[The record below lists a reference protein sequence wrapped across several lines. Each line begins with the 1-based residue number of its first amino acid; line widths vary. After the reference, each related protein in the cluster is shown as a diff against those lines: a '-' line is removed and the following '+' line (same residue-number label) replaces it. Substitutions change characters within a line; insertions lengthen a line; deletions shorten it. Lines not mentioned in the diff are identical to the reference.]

1 MTDVTKYVL
10 EFVLNVAAFLLT
22 LRFLLQLMRA
32 DFYNPIS
39 QAIVKVTDPILKPL
53 RLLLPGY
60 KNIDFA
66 ALLAMFIVMVLLH
79 LAERSLSGGYAGTW
93 LQIGLVSLYEAALL
107 VIQIIRWSIIINIIA
122 SFVAQGSGHPALMLV
137 QDLIEPVLAP
147 LRKLIPAMGGLDF
160 SPLLAFLILGVI
172 EIILPQLVSTLL

>member
-1 MTDVTKYVL
+1 MTDVTKYIL
-10 EFVLNVAAFLLT
+10 EFLLNIAAFLLT

-39 QAIVKVTDPILKPL
+39 QAIVKITDPILKPL
-53 RLLLPGY
+53 RMLLPGY

-66 ALLAMFIVMVLLH
+66 AMLAIFVVMVLLH
-79 LAERSLSGGYAGTW
+79 LTERAIGGGYAGTW
-93 LQIGLVSLYEAALL
+93 GQIAIVSLYEGILL

-147 LRKLIPAMGGLDF
+147 IRKLIPAVGGLDF
-160 SPLLAFLILGVI
+160 SPLLVFLILGVI
-172 EIILPQLVSTLL
+172 EIILPQLVASLL